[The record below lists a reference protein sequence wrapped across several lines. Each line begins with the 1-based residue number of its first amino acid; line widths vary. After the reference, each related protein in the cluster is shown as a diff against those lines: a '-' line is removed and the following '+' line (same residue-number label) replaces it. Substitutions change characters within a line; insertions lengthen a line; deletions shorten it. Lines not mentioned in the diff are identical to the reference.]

1 MKRMVHVS
9 VFGPTNSGVTTITD
23 VIKKAVEKIGIE
35 TKVAWDEYDGPPKNS
50 ITDFKIRAIL
60 DKTVVVLTESR
71 QRKIERDRHESPN
84 DYLIRV
90 DRTEN
95 GKYRIIMSV
104 LGIDLV
110 HEFTG
115 KEDYVKEKARAIAAR
130 LANELD
136 ADIIDS
142 IPREY
147 DYNQPR

>member
-1 MKRMVHVS
+1 MKRMIHVS

-23 VIKKAVEKIGIE
+23 IIKKSIEKIGIE
-35 TKVAWDEYDGPPKNS
+35 TKVAWDDHDGPPKS
-50 ITDFKIRAIL
+50 QVQDFKTRAVI

-71 QRKIERDRHESPN
+71 QRKIERDRHESPG
-84 DYLIRV
+84 DYVIRV
-90 DRTEN
+90 RQTEN
-95 GKYRIIMSV
+95 GKYQIIMSV

-110 HEFTG
+110 HEFRDS
-115 KEDYVKEKARAIAAR
+115 EDYVKERARAIAAR

-136 ADIIDS
+136 ADVIDS